1 MDEVNISIIMP
12 VYNAEKYLGET
23 LQSILKQTY
32 KDFEILCINDASID
46 TSLEIL
52 KNFQCVDKRI
62 RILENN
68 EHSGAALSRNVGIR
82 EAKGKYITFLDGD
95 DIFEEEMLELAY
107 RAMERYDVDIV
118 MYEYMHVSSEHI
130 YERRCIQRRE
140 RFVEKYCNSPFSI
153 RACEPIEFM
162 NWKDGPCN
170 KLYKRSFIISNKLE
184 FQTLPSSNDVYF
196 VQMALLLSEKIIAL
210 NDRRVMLYARDHD
223 EPTRISRDRDPMC
236 VYRAM
241 VKLGQELIARKVFSE
256 VFQHYYC
263 RVFYALKASI
273 YKTKKSENA
282 RLFYEFLQKEGINN
296 LASLSYDCYT
306 KIDSYIYGLLEN
318 FKKLDFST
326 GWYKNE
332 SILDFYLYKNAHK
345 VISLFQSYEKNHM
358 TVAIWGIGRNGRKLL
373 NFLHNNNLS
382 VNEVVDK
389 SENKCGEIVNGYKIR
404 KPDEVIER
412 IQVVVVCSLNIYE
425 EVISEL
431 QGKKVDV
438 VNIEDVVG
446 MV

>member
-52 KNFQCVDKRI
+52 KNFQCMDKRI
-62 RILENN
+62 RILVNN
-68 EHSGAALSRNVGIR
+68 EHSGAAFSRNVGIC

-118 MYEYMHVSSEHI
+118 MYEYMHVPSEHI
-130 YERRCIQRRE
+130 YEKRCIQRSE
-140 RFVEKYCNSPFSI
+140 RFVEKYCESPFSI
-153 RACEPIEFM
+153 RECEPIEFL
-162 NWKDGPCN
+162 NWSDGPCN

-196 VQMALLLSEKIIAL
+196 VQMALLLAEKIIAL
-210 NDRRVMLYARDHD
+210 NDRRVMVYARDHD
-223 EPTRISRDRDPMC
+223 EPSRISRDRDPMC
-236 VYRAM
+236 AYRAM
-241 VKLGQELIARKVFSE
+241 MKVGQELIARKVFTE
-256 VFQHYYC
+256 VFHHYYC
-263 RVFYALKASI
+263 RLFYALRSSI
-273 YKTKKSENA
+273 NKTKKSENA

-296 LASLSYDCYT
+296 LTSLSYDSYT
-306 KIDSYIYGLLEN
+306 KIDRYIYGLLEN
-318 FKKLDFST
+318 FKTLDFST

-332 SILDFYLYKNAHK
+332 SILGFYLYKNAHK
-345 VISLFQSYEKNHM
+345 VISLFQAYEKNHM
-358 TVAIWGIGRNGRKLL
+358 TVAIWGMGRNGKKLL
-373 NFLHNNNLS
+373 NFLHNNNLR

-389 SENKCGEIVNGYKIR
+389 SENKWGEIVSGYKIR
-404 KPDEVIER
+404 KPDEVIEQ
-412 IQVVVVCSLNIYE
+412 IQVIVVCSSNIYE

-438 VNIEDVVG
+438 INIENVVG
-446 MV
+446 KG

>member
-1 MDEVNISIIMP
+1 MP
-12 VYNAEKYLGET
+12 VYNAEKYLGEA
-23 LQSILKQTY
+23 LLSLLKQTY
-32 KDFEILCINDASID
+32 KEFEILCINDASID
-46 TSLEIL
+46 TTLEIL
-52 KNFQCVDKRI
+52 KNFQCMDKRI

-95 DIFEEEMLELAY
+95 DIFEEEMLEFAY

-118 MYEYMHVSSEHI
+118 MYEYMHVPSEHI
-130 YERRCIQRRE
+130 YEKRRIQRRE

-153 RACEPIEFM
+153 RECEPIEFM
-162 NWKDGPCN
+162 NWTDAPWN
-170 KLYKRSFIISNKLE
+170 KLYKRNFIISNRLE
-184 FQTLPSSNDVYF
+184 FQALPNSNDVYF
-196 VQMALLLSEKIIAL
+196 VQMALLLAKKIVAL
-210 NDRRVMLYARDHD
+210 NDRRVMVYAREHD
-223 EPTRISRDRDPMC
+223 ELTRISRDRDPMC
-236 VYRAM
+236 TYQAM
-241 VKLGQELIARKVFSE
+241 VKIGQELIARKVFSE

-263 RVFYALKASI
+263 RLFYALKASI

-318 FKKLDFST
+318 FKRLDFST
-326 GWYKNE
+326 GWYNNE
-332 SILDFYLYKNAHK
+332 SMLDFYLHKNAHK
-345 VISLFQSYEKNHM
+345 VISLFQAYEKNHM

-373 NFLHNNNLS
+373 NFLHNNNLR

-389 SENKCGEIVNGYKIR
+389 SESKCGEIVSGYIIR

-412 IQVVVVCSLNIYE
+412 IQVVVVCPFNIYE
-425 EVISEL
+425 EVVSEL

-438 VNIEDVVG
+438 VNIEDVVE